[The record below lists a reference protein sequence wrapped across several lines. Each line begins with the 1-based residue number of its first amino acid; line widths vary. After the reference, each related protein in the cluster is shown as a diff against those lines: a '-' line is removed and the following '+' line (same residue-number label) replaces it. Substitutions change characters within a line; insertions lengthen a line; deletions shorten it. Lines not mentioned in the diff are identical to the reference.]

1 MRILPS
7 EHLILKSQ
15 LSPDEFR
22 DRLSQKVSKEPLLSL
37 RFGFFSIPSPK
48 TSFHGKVEG
57 NSFKI
62 WRAIQYNNS
71 FQPIIEG
78 QFRAVDQGTKLSADL
93 KMKASMRIFI
103 FIYLA
108 VLALFSIFVPFVV
121 VSSQDGDPNSIMVA
135 SANIFLFAA
144 LILALAY
151 GGFLFDASKTRAVL
165 AEDLMVSEIWHGR
178 SLEDAPMHL

>member
-1 MRILPS
+1 
-7 EHLILKSQ
+7 
-15 LSPDEFR
+15 
-22 DRLSQKVSKEPLLSL
+22 
-37 RFGFFSIPSPK
+37 
-48 TSFHGKVEG
+48 
-57 NSFKI
+57 
-62 WRAIQYNNS
+62 
-71 FQPIIEG
+71 
-78 QFRAVDQGTKLSADL
+78 
-93 KMKASMRIFI
+93 MRIFI

-135 SANIFLFAA
+135 SASIFLFAA